1 MSKYVLVDKAEL
13 EKNIKCI
20 EALKEALASEPQ
32 LSSVALERLAAL
44 SPVQTL
50 QETLAQAKQV
60 QVKAQPENP
69 NRLFQNRRY
78 PAVSLDESVIA
89 PLYGNGKV

>member
-60 QVKAQPENP
+60 KAQPENP

-78 PAVSLDESVIA
+78 PAVSLDETVIA